1 MHNSKIHSVFAS
13 YRPSMIS
20 NYWLHACHYYIA
32 EELGAGLGSDVP
44 ESFQDISKELEKSK
58 KQSSVTEKAPQAT
71 KKKVGRVVASRLMNT
86 TAAHRAKTIGKV
98 YIYYYLLILLRL
110 VSVQSWLSIFKF
122 MSNWLRISR
131 PEEEEEWTACFGIF
145 PLVVNIL
152 LILLKLLRN
161 YCHCVEMFF
170 WHACGKNDSK
180 DNKTFTSAI
189 VENISQFISLTCLVC
204 LYYIR

>member
-131 PEEEEEWTACFGIF
+131 PEEEEEWSACFGIF
-145 PLVVNIL
+145 L
-152 LILLKLLRN
+152 
-161 YCHCVEMFF
+161 
-170 WHACGKNDSK
+170 
-180 DNKTFTSAI
+180 
-189 VENISQFISLTCLVC
+189 
-204 LYYIR
+204 